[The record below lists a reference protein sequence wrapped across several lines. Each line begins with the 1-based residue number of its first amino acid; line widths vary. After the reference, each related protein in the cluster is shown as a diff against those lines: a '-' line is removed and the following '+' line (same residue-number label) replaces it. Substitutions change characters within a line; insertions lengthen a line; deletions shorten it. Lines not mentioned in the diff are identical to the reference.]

1 MATHSCQRGPSEG
14 CSLCCC
20 PRLAWPA
27 LGGAGRSRRWGLLQG
42 PSALSPPACCRC
54 PRTLQQENEPSLLL
68 QQKGWSLA
76 HLPVSRPTLHGDDST
91 GCQRISLA
99 GPHWLNAPFRTLSP
113 LLCSGQDCLPAFLSK
128 CNRAAREGG
137 HVIARAWPRLWP

>member
-27 LGGAGRSRRWGLLQG
+27 VGGVGRSRRWGLLQG
-42 PSALSPPACCRC
+42 PRALSPPACCRC

-91 GCQRISLA
+91 GCLLENFSCR
-99 GPHWLNAPFRTLSP
+99 SP
-113 LLCSGQDCLPAFLSK
+113 LAKCPFLDP
-128 CNRAAREGG
+128 
-137 HVIARAWPRLWP
+137 VTTVVFWPGLFPSLLVKMQPGSPRGWTCDR